1 MTFKGPVDTVLSV
14 GGRNLTGMGM
24 LMNIQEQPFTAKTE
38 EIDLVGAPYIYS
50 TKTGKKGYRFSVAG
64 YVRDDAGSVL
74 RLSNAAATG
83 REPHSAIYARFGD
96 APGAHADLLP
106 AVIASGGDFDLP
118 RDGLVKVNNLQ
129 YQLAAGAGVLMDGTL
144 IANVV
149 GRSTSTDPFA
159 ALRHDFGAAHTGS
172 WTLIVHASNI
182 VFGGASRLR
191 VQLFT
196 TSVGNGGSGWS
207 GAGGLN
213 AHRYL
218 ATGGV
223 VQDSVETDTANLGRW
238 VGLGFS
244 WTGGT
249 NQSAD
254 IIAALYRA

>member
-144 IANVV
+144 IGNRV
-149 GRSTSTDPFA
+149 GISTSSCP
-159 ALRHDFGAAHTGS
+159 LLQS
-172 WTLIVHASNI
+172 PL
-182 VFGGASRLR
+182 RLR
-191 VQLFT
+191 RRTHRLVD
-196 TSVGNGGSGWS
+196 
-207 GAGGLN
+207 
-213 AHRYL
+213 AHRPRQQHRIRRGQPPPSAAIHHQRGERL
-218 ATGGV
+218 QRMGRGGWGQRSPV
-223 VQDSVETDTANLGRW
+223 PRDQRSDPGLRRDGHRQPGPLGRHR
-238 VGLGFS
+238 V
-244 WTGGT
+244 
-249 NQSAD
+249 
-254 IIAALYRA
+254 